1 MQANAFL
8 PCALIQLAKAS
19 SAEKTVAVNHAETA
33 HPNRDAA
40 STRLSAY
47 PAHAKEENAE
57 PTAAEVLA
65 EHARKDIHE
74 PQSADTTLICA
85 YPVRTR
91 MNNSGNTCLPLCS

>member
-8 PCALIQLAKAS
+8 PCALIQLAKAKN
-19 SAEKTVAVNHAETA
+19 AARTVAANNAGSETA
-33 HPNRDAA
+33 ATNKDAA

-65 EHARKDIHE
+65 EHARKDKAALLTA
-74 PQSADTTLICA
+74 SASHA
-85 YPVRTR
+85 HAKERSAV
-91 MNNSGNTCLPLCS
+91 